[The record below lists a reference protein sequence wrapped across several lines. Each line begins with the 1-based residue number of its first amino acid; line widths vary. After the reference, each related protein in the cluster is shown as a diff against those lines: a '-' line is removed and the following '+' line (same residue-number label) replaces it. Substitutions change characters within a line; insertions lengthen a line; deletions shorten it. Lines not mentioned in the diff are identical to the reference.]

1 MLFFS
6 VRYDFLYFIYF
17 HKLIKINILFLYIN
31 NLKDLELGITFRIF
45 TDIFAIDY
53 LVKRFTLTLIALK
66 FNLTHFVPTVP
77 KRSLKNILFI
87 KSKF

>member
-17 HKLIKINILFLYIN
+17 HKLIKINIFFLYIN

-45 TDIFAIDY
+45 TEIFALDY
-53 LVKRFTLTLIALK
+53 LLLYCK
-66 FNLTHFVPTVP
+66 FNCDQNSKYEELLGIDH
-77 KRSLKNILFI
+77 ILRL
-87 KSKF
+87 